1 MLESEDDGGRA
12 DRSNWRTAPF
22 SRWAFHHVRELLPVA
37 DVRAD
42 PAGAREL
49 PVARPALDGFAM
61 SAPGGRTLSL
71 DEALAA
77 TWSDGIVVLHD
88 GRIVYEAYGNGMTAE
103 TPHILMSATK
113 SVTGLLAGVLAGR
126 GVLDVEAAVSAYV
139 PETAATPYED
149 ATLRQL
155 MDMRAGVRLD
165 VDQLAAYAAATGWE
179 APRAQPADLH
189 EFYATLTGPH
199 GPHDGPFAYVSAN
212 TDLLGWA
219 LERAAGR
226 SFAELL
232 SELIWTPMGAAQDG
246 FITTD
251 DRGAPRCTGGMN
263 ATVRDFARLGLLV
276 ADDGSLSGK
285 SVIPADWIA
294 DMAVGGDAQAWAEG
308 EFAAGFRGMTMRYR
322 SGWYV
327 VDDAPQTL
335 FAMGIHGQ
343 NLFVDRANRIV
354 VAKVSCQPQP
364 VDFRILPL
372 THRLYDEIR
381 RVLLQR

>member
-1 MLESEDDGGRA
+1 MAEAANDTGRA

-22 SRWAFHHVRELLPVA
+22 SRWAFHHVRELMPVA
-37 DVRAD
+37 EVPAD
-42 PAGAREL
+42 PAGARDL
-49 PVARPALDGFAM
+49 PASPRSLDGFAM
-61 SAPGGRTLSL
+61 PAPGGRTFAL

-77 TWSDGIVVLHD
+77 TSGDGIVVLHE
-88 GRIVYEAYGNGMTAE
+88 GRLVYEAYANGMTAQ

-113 SVTGLLAGVLAGR
+113 SVTGLVAGALAGR
-126 GVLDVEAAVSAYV
+126 GEVDLDAAVSAYV

-155 MDMRAGVRLD
+155 MDMRAGVRLN
-165 VDQLAAYAAATGWE
+165 VEQLAAYAAATGWE
-179 APRAQPADLH
+179 APGPQPADLH
-189 EFYATLTGPH
+189 EFYATLAGTP

-226 SFAELL
+226 PFAELV
-232 SELIWTPMGAAQDG
+232 SELIWKPMGAAQDG

-251 DRGAPRCTGGMN
+251 DRGAARCTGGLN

-276 ADDGSLSGK
+276 AEDGRRDGRA
-285 SVIPADWIA
+285 VIPAAWIA
-294 DMAVGGDAQAWAEG
+294 DMAGGGDARAWAEG

-354 VAKVSCQPQP
+354 VAKVSSQPQP
-364 VDFRILPL
+364 VDFRVLPL
-372 THRLYDEIR
+372 THRLYEEIR
-381 RVLLQR
+381 RVLLES